1 MRAGMFIVVP
11 SSRQPRD
18 TRAGSVCP
26 IVYLA
31 AGAGARGN
39 LVETALVRN
48 RWLTKDDE
56 RDAHRGRGDSSPT
69 SPGGMRVGGAG
80 DVGDVGGIGDATFTS
95 ALVARPVVA
104 RRQVR

>member
-26 IVYLA
+26 IVYPA

-56 RDAHRGRGDSSPT
+56 RE
-69 SPGGMRVGGAG
+69 VQ
-80 DVGDVGGIGDATFTS
+80 TS
-95 ALVARPVVA
+95 ATRIAVAATRLLHRLAEYV
-104 RRQVR
+104 

>member
-18 TRAGSVCP
+18 TGAGSVCP

-56 RDAHRGRGDSSPT
+56 RDAHRGRGDSPHAA
-69 SPGGMRVGGAG
+69 SPGGMRV
-80 DVGDVGGIGDATFTS
+80 
-95 ALVARPVVA
+95 
-104 RRQVR
+104 